1 MACIESSR
9 AAIPSLATPEPVEK
23 RATSQLPTPTA
34 SPSTS
39 QLPNPTA
46 SPGTS
51 QLPTPSASPSSS
63 PAEDEGDKSEEEEEE
78 EDDEDDDG
86 PVVLQNMARC
96 PRCLRL
102 FPKGSMADHRKTHLL
117 SRVGTEGQLVSRSSA
132 CSHCRRRGH
141 RCIVAKRPN
150 HEALRTVRCLQCLV
164 DREGCSFEKAYR
176 HLDVR
181 TLSEHPAAR
190 LR

>member
-1 MACIESSR
+1 MSCIESDR
-9 AAIPSLATPEPVEK
+9 AAIPSLANPEPVESP
-23 RATSQLPTPTA
+23 ATSQLPTPTA
-34 SPSTS
+34 SPTTS
-39 QLPNPTA
+39 QLPIPTA
-46 SPGTS
+46 SPTTS
-51 QLPTPSASPSSS
+51 QLPTPTASPSSS
-63 PAEDEGDKSEEEEEE
+63 PAEDEGAKSEEEEEDDD
-78 EDDEDDDG
+78 DDE
-86 PVVLQNMARC
+86 PMMAQNLARC

-102 FPKGSMADHRKTHLL
+102 FPKGAMADHRKTHLL

-141 RCIVAKRPN
+141 RCIVAKRPS
-150 HEALRTVRCLQCLV
+150 HEALRTVRCLQCLA
-164 DREGCSFEKAYR
+164 DRECCSFAKDYR